1 METPNPIDETVNNG
15 AAATEAATD
24 ASAAP
29 AEAAQLKSELNAAN
43 AKAAEYLDGWQ
54 RARAD
59 FANYKKRME
68 REQAEARG
76 TIAAEVLTRVLP
88 ALDDFELALKNAPA
102 EGDGVTSDGVTSD
115 GVTNDAAKW
124 AEGLS
129 LVYRKLTTLIEKEGI
144 VRIEADG
151 QLFDPNL
158 HEAVVHEE
166 SANHPEGYV
175 IEVLRQG
182 YKLGERVLRP
192 ALVKVSK

>member
-24 ASAAP
+24 TSAALL
-29 AEAAQLKSELNAAN
+29 EVAQLKSELNAAN

-59 FANYKKRME
+59 FANYKKRVE

-102 EGDGVTSDGVTSD
+102 ESDGVTSDGVTS
-115 GVTNDAAKW
+115 DAAKW

-129 LVYRKLTTLIEKEGI
+129 LVYRKLTTLLEKEGI
-144 VRIEADG
+144 ARIEADG
-151 QLFDPNL
+151 QPFDPNL

-166 SANHPEGYV
+166 SENHPEGHV

-182 YKLGERVLRP
+182 YKLGDRVLRP